1 MFSVWEISLSIAGTL
16 KKKRNQ
22 QFRILYLK
30 FNDYVQASFICLGYK
45 MKDIV

>member
-16 KKKRNQ
+16 EKRNQ